1 LGDPLRNGKREIRI
15 FQLPGNHERKD
26 HRVQYPFQR
35 MRFLF
40 IRGTIDRRIIFG
52 SEHEKTSCENL
63 QVFAD

>member
-1 LGDPLRNGKREIRI
+1 LGNPLRNGKWKISL
-15 FQLPGNHERKD
+15 FQLSGNNGRED
-26 HRVQYPFQR
+26 YWNQYPFQR
-35 MRFLF
+35 MRVLF